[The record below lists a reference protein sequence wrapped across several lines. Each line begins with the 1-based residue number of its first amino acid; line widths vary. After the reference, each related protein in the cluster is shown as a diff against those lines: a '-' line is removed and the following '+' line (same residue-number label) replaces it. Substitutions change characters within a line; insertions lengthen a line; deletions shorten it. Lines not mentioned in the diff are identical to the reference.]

1 MFYAEKGGERE
12 GETGEGGEE
21 EGRVVKEEE
30 GNEEEDEEEEA
41 LCGEMR
47 SVAEYCP

>member
-12 GETGEGGEE
+12 GETGEGGE

>member
-1 MFYAEKGGERE
+1 MFYAEKGGVSE
-12 GETGEGGEE
+12 GETGEGGE

-30 GNEEEDEEEEA
+30 GKEEEEA

>member
-12 GETGEGGEE
+12 GETGKGGEE
-21 EGRVVKEEE
+21 EVRVVKEEE
-30 GNEEEDEEEEA
+30 GKEEEEA

>member
-1 MFYAEKGGERE
+1 MQKKGERVRERLARE
-12 GETGEGGEE
+12 GE

-30 GNEEEDEEEEA
+30 GKEEEEA

>member
-1 MFYAEKGGERE
+1 MQKKGER
-12 GETGEGGEE
+12 ETGEGGEG

-30 GNEEEDEEEEA
+30 GMEEEEA